1 MIVRGKTYVNGGA
14 SQISIVD
21 SALDSLQ
28 VCAAKGSVRIVE
40 EGRTDIRETSWC
52 SSSDPEAGV
61 GGWSEPSDT
70 TPPFFWPGYPQMVVE
85 SDTAVQ
91 VVAKANEQGRL
102 YALAVLSGEASP
114 SASQVKD
121 GKDSIGAYALS
132 FTQGLFAANMEKML
146 QLTGLTA
153 GTDYDIYV
161 VAEDDK
167 GNLQPFPTKGSVLTN
182 GVAPLKIVA
191 ASLPKGKIGEVYA
204 LQTISASGGVGARTF
219 SLASGALPPGMA
231 FTSSGIF
238 SGSPTVAGTY
248 TFTIRVTDS
257 VGTNAQQSFSVA
269 IDPPDPLAFFT
280 TSLPKGKVGSVYAAQ
295 TIEISGGVGARTFS
309 LASGALPPGM
319 AVTSSGIFSGSPT
332 IAGAYTFTIRVTD
345 SLGTNVQQSFSVA
358 IDP

>member
-1 MIVRGKTYVNGGA
+1 M
-14 SQISIVD
+14 
-21 SALDSLQ
+21 
-28 VCAAKGSVRIVE
+28 
-40 EGRTDIRETSWC
+40 
-52 SSSDPEAGV
+52 
-61 GGWSEPSDT
+61 
-70 TPPFFWPGYPQMVVE
+70 
-85 SDTAVQ
+85 
-91 VVAKANEQGRL
+91 
-102 YALAVLSGEASP
+102 
-114 SASQVKD
+114 KD

-269 IDPPDPLAFFT
+269 IDPPNPLAFFT

-295 TIEISGGVGARTFS
+295 TLEISGGVGARTFS

-319 AVTSSGIFSGSPT
+319 AFTSSGIFSGSPT
-332 IAGAYTFTIRVTD
+332 IAGTYTFTIRVTD
-345 SLGTNVQQSFSVA
+345 SLGTNAQQSFSVA